1 MYNETECQQMAQVA
15 TSSVLRSTLSVIFIL
30 CVLCLP
36 VNLYALWRILI
47 SVKLHFNSK
56 CILFLHNFFVLIH
69 CVSRIALHGKD
80 LYNYFDTWNSGCD
93 IIPSRSRCE
102 LRVFYKYS
110 TFIIEISPFVLM
122 IERFAATFRVRDYEN
137 RYKWLGGIL
146 NILHL
151 SLGFLFMFI
160 QTSTNTG
167 EVVIYYCWLANSGN
181 RILVNVPTFFIFT
194 SQFATIPGLLYL
206 LKKNEINLNN
216 IREVSL
222 HKHSTLTERYQIS
235 ENLRTSSMFRIMSA
249 VTWVYVAYNAAA
261 SYAGQFIM
269 NGMGFADQFATV
281 EIIHC
286 IPIYYIILSILII
299 RVDVKP
305 RSEFVIK
312 VNSCQTSY
320 FAELQKFFDDAF
332 EKINL
337 RRNRVEPLQKTR
349 TAGKLSST
357 GNRYLLN
364 IPIFF
369 VVFSQ
374 LITIPALLY
383 LLKKNELNRD
393 MSMNILSTLTQRY
406 QIHENLRT
414 LNMFRI
420 MSVIT
425 WLYVTYNAAATFAVH
440 FLLIHLDQAGQFG
453 TIEIVHCLP
462 LYFLILTVCILRE
475 DRKPHNRFVIQA
487 NNYEPHYFNGLQRFF
502 DEAFEKINART
513 SKIAPIDAKPN

>member
-122 IERFAATFRVRDYEN
+122 IERFAATYRVRDYEN
-137 RYKWLGGIL
+137 RY
-146 NILHL
+146 N
-151 SLGFLFMFI
+151 
-160 QTSTNTG
+160 
-167 EVVIYYCWLANSGN
+167 
-181 RILVNVPTFFIFT
+181 
-194 SQFATIPGLLYL
+194 
-206 LKKNEINLNN
+206 
-216 IREVSL
+216 
-222 HKHSTLTERYQIS
+222 
-235 ENLRTSSMFRIMSA
+235 
-249 VTWVYVAYNAAA
+249 
-261 SYAGQFIM
+261 
-269 NGMGFADQFATV
+269 
-281 EIIHC
+281 
-286 IPIYYIILSILII
+286 ILII

-349 TAGKLSST
+349 TAEKVS
-357 GNRYLLN
+357 
-364 IPIFF
+364 IFCKVQKF
-369 VVFSQ
+369 NLVREFNMKV
-374 LITIPALLY
+374 
-383 LLKKNELNRD
+383 
-393 MSMNILSTLTQRY
+393 
-406 QIHENLRT
+406 QI
-414 LNMFRI
+414 
-420 MSVIT
+420 
-425 WLYVTYNAAATFAVH
+425 
-440 FLLIHLDQAGQFG
+440 
-453 TIEIVHCLP
+453 
-462 LYFLILTVCILRE
+462 
-475 DRKPHNRFVIQA
+475 RK
-487 NNYEPHYFNGLQRFF
+487 
-502 DEAFEKINART
+502 
-513 SKIAPIDAKPN
+513 